1 MGNEPK
7 NKFTLKIVL
16 SYAVLAILALV
27 AGYFILS
34 EIRVYLSQDIVDK
47 NDAKLLKTNS
57 LLTQLYEAE
66 SLSKRALQTKTK
78 DNFSAYASKIDTIYV
93 EIDSLQ
99 QLTDSPYQQGLLDS
113 VRQLLSKK
121 VANSNILHNLKV
133 KNNSN
138 NYSIENALKEFD
150 KIEESIGKFSAENL
164 FPNFE
169 QFSPKVQNSLREYA
183 DLISKNTPT
192 NSDGTADK
200 RYIDSILSVSK
211 SLLTKAKLQDSRTQR
226 SLAKKEIEI
235 SQNDLELSQQ
245 LRSIISAFEKE
256 VIVNTYNDNLKKKAA
271 VRRSIRLA
279 GFAALLGFIIVGIF
293 TFLIN
298 RDFWKI
304 QTYRQKLEKEKKFS
318 ESLLKSREQ
327 LISTVSHDL
336 RTPLNTITGY
346 SELIENTQLTAQQRS
361 YLKNVKSASHYVDSL
376 VNDLLDF
383 SRLEAGK
390 IKIEKI
396 PFIFSELIRET
407 VESMQA
413 PHKNKPIE
421 LILDI
426 EDKLYAAVLGDP
438 FRIRQI
444 LTNLVSNAF
453 KFTPEGFIKVTATV
467 KKEVDGLYTIQLSVA
482 DSGIGIK
489 REKQMLIFKEFT
501 QADDHT
507 EKKYGGYGLGLTISK
522 KLTELL
528 GGSIQVKSEEGKGS
542 TFTVVL
548 PLEVYKGAF
557 PETHAAPVSKTA
569 NLELLIFDDDASMLQ
584 LLEEVCASMGIK
596 THAFSDF
603 TDIDKLKELHYDA
616 VLTDIQMPTT
626 DGFGVLQ
633 KLRSEEYL
641 HYGQQPVIAMTGRR
655 DLGTPI
661 YRKAGFTEILQK
673 PFTKS
678 DLVAVL
684 EKLFPEHVFQKK
696 VQTEPKIAKIDSNLF
711 NLEIIHSFLGE
722 NREIV
727 DEVLLTFLQ
736 DTETNLKRL
745 SRALKTMDYKELNDT
760 CHKMLPMFRQ
770 LSAKAALPDLEY
782 LETLKPHMHTS
793 DELKKR
799 VENLNREA
807 LELMAALREYLSK
820 SPSYT
825 G

>member
-1 MGNEPK
+1 MENKSK
-7 NKFTLKIVL
+7 NKFTLKIVV
-16 SYAVLAILALV
+16 SYAVLVILALV
-27 AGYFILS
+27 AGYFIMS

-66 SLSKRALQTKTK
+66 SLSKRAVQTKTE
-78 DNFSAYASKIDTIYV
+78 DNFNSYASKIDTIFV

-99 QLTDSPYQQGLLDS
+99 KLTDNPYQQGLLDS
-113 VRQLLSKK
+113 LRQLLSRK
-121 VANSNILHNLKV
+121 VANSNILYNLKS
-133 KNNSN
+133 KNNTN

-150 KIEESIGKFSAENL
+150 KIEESFGKFNAENL
-164 FPNFE
+164 FPNFNE
-169 QFSPKVQNSLREYA
+169 FSPQVQNSLREYA

-192 NSDGTADK
+192 NPDGSADRK
-200 RYIDSILSVSK
+200 YIDSILSVSK
-211 SLLTKAKLQDSRTQR
+211 SLLTKAKIRDSRTQR

-245 LRSIISAFEKE
+245 LRNIISAFEKE

-279 GFAALLGFIIVGIF
+279 GLAALLGFIIVGIF

-304 QTYRQKLEKEKKFS
+304 HTYRQKLEKEKKFS

-336 RTPLNTITGY
+336 RTPLNTISGY
-346 SELIENTQLTAQQRS
+346 SELIENTALTAQQRS
-361 YLKNVKSASHYVDSL
+361 YLKNIKSALQYVDSL

-383 SRLEAGK
+383 SKLEAGK

-396 PFIFSELIRET
+396 PFIFSDLIRDT
-407 VESMQA
+407 AESLKA
-413 PHKNKPIE
+413 LNKNKPID

-426 EDKLYAAVLGDP
+426 EEKLCASVLGDP

-444 LTNLVSNAF
+444 LTNLVSNAY
-453 KFTPEGFIKVTATV
+453 KFTPEGYIKVSAHV
-467 KKEVDGLYTIQLSVA
+467 KNNENGLYTIKLSVK

-489 REKQMLIFKEFT
+489 REKQLLIFREFT
-501 QADDHT
+501 QADDYT

-528 GGSIQVKSEEGKGS
+528 GGTIQVQSLEGKGS

-548 PLEVYKGAF
+548 PLEIYKGTS
-557 PETHAAPVSKTA
+557 PAPQPAPYKKATE
-569 NLELLIFDDDASMLQ
+569 LELLIFDDDSSMLQ
-584 LLEEVCASMGIK
+584 LLEEVCATMGIK
-596 THAFSDF
+596 TKAYSDF
-603 TDIDKLKELHYDA
+603 SEIIQIKELHYDG

-626 DGFGVLQ
+626 DGFGVLE
-633 KLRSEEYL
+633 KLRSPKYP
-641 HYGQQPVIAMTGRR
+641 HYSQQPVIAMTGRR
-655 DLGTPI
+655 DLARAV
-661 YRKAGFTEILQK
+661 YRKAGFSEILQK

-678 DLVAVL
+678 DLIAVL
-684 EKLFPEHVFQKK
+684 EKLFPEHFFQKK
-696 VQTEPKIAKIDSNLF
+696 PPKKVKTVKTESDLF

-722 NREIV
+722 NREAV
-727 DEVLLTFLQ
+727 EEVLQTFIH
-736 DTETNLKRL
+736 DTGVNLMRL
-745 SRALKTMDYKELNDT
+745 VKAMEIMDYKELNAT
-760 CHKMLPMFRQ
+760 SHKMLPMFRQ
-770 LSAKAALPDLEY
+770 LRAEASIPDLEF
-782 LETLKPHMHTS
+782 LETLKLGSATPP
-793 DELKKR
+793 DLKKR
-799 VENLNREA
+799 VKH
-807 LELMAALREYLSK
+807 LEKEGLKLTQALRLHLSK